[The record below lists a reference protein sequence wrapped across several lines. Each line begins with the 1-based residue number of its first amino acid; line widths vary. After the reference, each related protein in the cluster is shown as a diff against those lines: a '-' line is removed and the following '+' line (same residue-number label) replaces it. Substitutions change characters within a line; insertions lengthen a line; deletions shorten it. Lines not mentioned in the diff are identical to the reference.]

1 MAMESDITK
10 KIATL
15 EENKDVTGLEEVK
28 NDAEAGFDGETV
40 GLVEQAIARL
50 NTKVEEITPPVETTE
65 GQKTQVENM
74 GGSETAL
81 EEVTAPVDE
90 KIAEKDAEIK
100 NVETEAEQKIGEIKN
115 EVGQDNISNENGNSE
130 LEKQQKILLI
140 KEEIGKKYQELQ
152 DIDTKKAEHQEEI
165 DKLLNDKGYTK
176 ENSTLLESMK
186 FDNEQVKKELFS
198 DKQKAVNYLN
208 KLLEISVNEPDVYRR
223 NVQDLIDN
231 FEDRKSVYESGRD
244 PIGSGT
250 SRLLSKY
257 AEKLNNSEISS
268 WVSKGNFT
276 KQQYDSLQEK
286 IDKDADLSETK
297 QRHESYNELN
307 NPTQKEIEIKN
318 KLGELKKEAKDL
330 GYTDSL

>member
-1 MAMESDITK
+1 MAMESELTK

-15 EENKDVTGLEEVK
+15 EENKDVAGLEEVK
-28 NDAEAGFDGETV
+28 NDAEAIFDGETA
-40 GLVEQAIARL
+40 GLAEKAIARL
-50 NTKVEEITPPVETTE
+50 TNKVEEITPPVETTE
-65 GQKTQVENM
+65 SQKVQAENL
-74 GGSETAL
+74 GGTESGLQEM
-81 EEVTAPVDE
+81 TAPIDE
-90 KIAEKDAEIK
+90 KIAGKDVEIK
-100 NVETEAEQKIGEIKN
+100 NVEVEAEQKIGEVKN
-115 EVGQDNISNENGNSE
+115 EVGQDNIPNENENSE
-130 LEKQQKILLI
+130 LDKQQKILLI
-140 KEEIGKKYQELQ
+140 KEEISKKYQELQ

-176 ENSTLLESMK
+176 EISTLSESMK

-268 WVSKGNFT
+268 WVNKGNFT

-286 IDKDADLSETK
+286 IDKDADLLEVK
-297 QRHESYNELN
+297 QRHQSYNELN

-318 KLGELKKEAKDL
+318 KLGELKNEAKEL